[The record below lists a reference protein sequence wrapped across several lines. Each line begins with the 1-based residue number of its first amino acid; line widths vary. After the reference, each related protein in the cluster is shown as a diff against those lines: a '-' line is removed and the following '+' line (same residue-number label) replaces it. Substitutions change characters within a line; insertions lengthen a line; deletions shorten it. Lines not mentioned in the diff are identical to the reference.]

1 MTACCDQT
9 VTFPGSPAD
18 QFFPQTFA
26 VASVAV
32 GLANGSVI
40 VPPYSNILF
49 TYNPHWFSMLST
61 QGSPVFNVLDG
72 ISPGVTK
79 IILSYQR
86 VNATLR
92 ITVADALNITITP
105 ESSTT
110 LYRLHCTPLFESV
123 AFRAEAYIV
132 PVGFFPVAATFSLS
146 HPGVASLSG
155 SIVTGQVP
163 GQTDVMAAWWGLTA
177 TYAGVTILNTSL
189 VFSALYSP
197 DYALTGEAGTGQE
210 IELYLI
216 QSGTNLTLNYTDF
229 LPAPEFI
236 AISTPPTVVLRGD
249 VLIAVS
255 NTRVSD
261 AGDSL
266 QVDTVLF
273 QMVRCQNVA
282 PACTAKVIVNLAPAA
297 FDVDL
302 GEDGAALALHP
313 GEAGSRGTHGV
324 LHAREHM
331 AYLKDLLFAG
341 EIPVVH
347 DVPDPVNHVPSI
359 LDPDRLE
366 PVVVVELIV
375 IAIDLVDRLE
385 TDLTRDSPCLLAH
398 LFDYVHHDFVV
409 PLDLVHLHARLDLV
423 VFRHR
428 FVTVAK
434 SSVAT
439 IDHDSQH
446 SVVLR
451 RATKPALIRSPVA
464 GFLPLR
470 LNAGPTGVY
479 AFFIELIMTATG
491 CAASDQWTGYFACT
505 YDDPPGLVQL
515 CGVGNSTA
523 GVLEIAVITSTII
536 NTTIGARVETIAAT
550 HQKVVSAA
558 ARFGAGTPS
567 YPAIPVAPLVDLSYA
582 WHNPSLYICL
592 VMVHKLRYIEAQMV
606 YATDTELSL
615 MFRMTDRAG
624 APDLNHTMLWLCLD
638 QIIPA
643 ALVWPGA
650 LITPDQGLIVPAP
663 MYTDGW

>member
-1 MTACCDQT
+1 M
-9 VTFPGSPAD
+9 
-18 QFFPQTFA
+18 
-26 VASVAV
+26 
-32 GLANGSVI
+32 
-40 VPPYSNILF
+40 
-49 TYNPHWFSMLST
+49 
-61 QGSPVFNVLDG
+61 LDG

-197 DYALTGEAGTGQE
+197 DYALTGETGTGQE

-236 AISTPPTVVLRGD
+236 AILPPPTVVLRGD

-255 NTRVSD
+255 N
-261 AGDSL
+261 SL

-359 LDPDRLE
+359 LDLDRLE
-366 PVVVVELIV
+366 AVVAVDPIV

-385 TDLTRDSPCLLAH
+385 TDLT
-398 LFDYVHHDFVV
+398 
-409 PLDLVHLHARLDLV
+409 
-423 VFRHR
+423 
-428 FVTVAK
+428 
-434 SSVAT
+434 
-439 IDHDSQH
+439 
-446 SVVLR
+446 
-451 RATKPALIRSPVA
+451 
-464 GFLPLR
+464 
-470 LNAGPTGVY
+470 
-479 AFFIELIMTATG
+479 
-491 CAASDQWTGYFACT
+491 
-505 YDDPPGLVQL
+505 
-515 CGVGNSTA
+515 
-523 GVLEIAVITSTII
+523 
-536 NTTIGARVETIAAT
+536 
-550 HQKVVSAA
+550 
-558 ARFGAGTPS
+558 
-567 YPAIPVAPLVDLSYA
+567 
-582 WHNPSLYICL
+582 
-592 VMVHKLRYIEAQMV
+592 
-606 YATDTELSL
+606 
-615 MFRMTDRAG
+615 
-624 APDLNHTMLWLCLD
+624 
-638 QIIPA
+638 
-643 ALVWPGA
+643 
-650 LITPDQGLIVPAP
+650 
-663 MYTDGW
+663 